1 MAQVLDI
8 LNKSNRHAIIRT
20 DLMIGTDVGAYL
32 GMGRYLGGDGATP
45 TAIDNGNVVK
55 IGDLIEDER
64 DLRVYTTPAANTP
77 IDQIGIIA
85 SPERFYD
92 GLTHGAKD
100 YFNIEGHNLRVY
112 LLAGMTSS
120 ACFTV
125 TADGF
130 EIAAGATPEKG
141 WLAELQVGTKMTLVA
156 AATGATVVGKVIG
169 VTKLEGVEAYTIGKV
184 VA

>member
-1 MAQVLDI
+1 MADI
-8 LNKSNRHAIIRT
+8 KHAIIRT
-20 DLMIGTDVGAYL
+20 DLLIGTDVGAYL
-32 GMGRYLGGDGATP
+32 GMGRYLGSDGATP

-55 IGDLIEDER
+55 IGDLIEGER
-64 DLRVYTTPAANTP
+64 DLRVYTTPAANTH
-77 IDQIGIIA
+77 IDQIGVIA

-100 YFNIEGHNLRVY
+100 YVNIEGHNLRVY
-112 LLAGMTSS
+112 LLTGMTSS

-156 AATGATVVGKVIG
+156 TATGATVVGKVIG

-184 VA
+184 GA

>member
-1 MAQVLDI
+1 MADT
-8 LNKSNRHAIIRT
+8 KHAIIRT
-20 DLMIGTDVGAYL
+20 DLMIGTDVGAHL

-45 TAIDNGNVVK
+45 TPTAIDNGNVVK
-55 IGDLIEDER
+55 IGGLIEGER

-92 GLTHGAKD
+92 GLTHGVKD
-100 YFNIEGHNLRVY
+100 YVNIEGHNLRVY
-112 LLAGMTSS
+112 LLTGMTSS
-120 ACFTV
+120 SCFTV

-130 EIAAGATPEKG
+130 EIGTGLTPEKG
-141 WLAELQVGTKMTLVA
+141 WTAELMAGTKLKLVA
-156 AATGATVVGKVIG
+156 TATAGSTVVGKVIG

-184 VA
+184 GA

>member
-1 MAQVLDI
+1 MA
-8 LNKSNRHAIIRT
+8 NTRHAIIQT
-20 DLMIGTDVGAYL
+20 DLLAGTDVGAYL

-55 IGDLIEDER
+55 VGDLIPGER

-77 IDQIGIIA
+77 IDQIGVVA
-85 SPERFYD
+85 TPERFYD

-100 YFNIEGHNLRVY
+100 YTNGEGQNLRTY
-112 LLAGMTSS
+112 LLTGMTTSS
-120 ACFTV
+120 SFTV

-130 EIAAGATPEKG
+130 TIASGTTPAIG
-141 WLAELQVGTKMTLVA
+141 WVAELQAGTKMTLVA
-156 AATGATVVGKVIG
+156 AATGATVIGKVIG

-184 VA
+184 DA

>member
-1 MAQVLDI
+1 MADT
-8 LNKSNRHAIIRT
+8 KHAIIRT

-55 IGDLIEDER
+55 IGNLIEGER

-100 YFNIEGHNLRVY
+100 YVNIEGHNLRVY

-141 WLAELQVGTKMTLVA
+141 WTAELMAGTKLKLVA
-156 AATGATVVGKVIG
+156 TATAGATVVGKVIS

-184 VA
+184 GA